1 MQLPGVGFQPL
12 RQRVTGLGHGVQLG
26 AVAGGQQHRL
36 GHLRGIAQR
45 RQCLGQGV
53 AAKGRAF
60 AQFHWRGLVIQSEHP
75 QGHCSVA
82 CDKLLAIQVVILR
95 PEAPMPALIRIS
107 SVLLLSLSVA
117 NALAAAPPAPAA
129 APAAKATAAQTAPL
143 TPVMAGEFALQAG
156 KLGDAARWYL
166 EAAEAGT
173 DDAGLAER
181 ATRISM
187 LADDDKR
194 AARALALWE
203 ARAPRSLAMRSA
215 AAALDMRQADIAGAR
230 TELGA
235 LLKDPDPRGWKFAI
249 AALIGGG
256 RDPAV
261 PAQVLGG
268 LVDDNAIP
276 DQLEVWQELGRLAM
290 RMERPDLAKRMVD
303 EVVKRF
309 PNEPRVALLN
319 ASQLAQAGKQED
331 ALALLRGVEPKSRQD
346 PELRNAL
353 AIAYDSLGDPRS
365 AARVL
370 AVGPQD
376 VQTWGMRASLL
387 AKQKDDAGLLLLYKD
402 LSAKAAKPDPAQR
415 LLLGK
420 IAEYL
425 KRPAEAVDWYHSVP
439 GGEELPEA
447 RLRAANAQYDAGRP
461 DKAFAEVHAIQ
472 SDATVDDEAR
482 RDAYLLEAELRQR
495 GDDLP
500 GELDALARGLAAYP
514 DENALLYARA
524 LAWER
529 RDDVPRAEAD
539 LRKILVTDP
548 ENVAALNALGYTLA
562 DRTQRYQEAL
572 ELIDRARVAEPDN
585 AAIVD
590 SYGWVL
596 YRLGRNE
603 EALVQL
609 RRAWTLSKD
618 AEVAAHVGEVLW
630 VLGRKDEARRFL
642 DEARKLDP
650 DNRALQRVIEKYGV

>member
-1 MQLPGVGFQPL
+1 
-12 RQRVTGLGHGVQLG
+12 
-26 AVAGGQQHRL
+26 
-36 GHLRGIAQR
+36 
-45 RQCLGQGV
+45 
-53 AAKGRAF
+53 
-60 AQFHWRGLVIQSEHP
+60 
-75 QGHCSVA
+75 
-82 CDKLLAIQVVILR
+82 
-95 PEAPMPALIRIS
+95 MPALIRIS
-107 SVLLLSLSVA
+107 SVLLLSLSA
-117 NALAAAPPAPAA
+117 ASALAAPAA
-129 APAAKATAAQTAPL
+129 APATAPSSKAAAVETAPL

-156 KLGDAARWYL
+156 KLGEAARWYL

-181 ATRISM
+181 ATRIAM
-187 LADDDKR
+187 LANDDKA
-194 AARALALWE
+194 AARALGLWE
-203 ARAPRSLAMRSA
+203 ARAPRTLAMRSA
-215 AAALDMRQADIAGAR
+215 AAALDMRKADVKAAR

-235 LLKDPDPRGWKFAI
+235 LLKDPDERGWKFAI

-256 RDPAV
+256 RDPAI

-276 DQLEVWQELGRLAM
+276 DKLEVWQEMGRLAM

-319 ASQLAQAGKQED
+319 ASQLAQAGKQDE
-331 ALALLRGVEPKSRQD
+331 ARALLVGVEPRSRQD

-353 AIAYDSLGDPRS
+353 AIAYDSMGDARS

-387 AKQKDDAGLLLLYKD
+387 AKQKDDAALLALYKE

-439 GGEELPEA
+439 GGEELDEA

-472 SDATVDDEAR
+472 SDASVDDEAR

-495 GDDLP
+495 GDDLS

-514 DENALLYARA
+514 DESALLYSRA

-539 LRKILVTDP
+539 LRKILVTEP

-609 RRAWTLSKD
+609 RRAWTLAKD
-618 AEVAAHVGEVLW
+618 AEIAAHVGEVLW
-630 VLGRKDEARRFL
+630 VLGRKDEARRFF

-650 DNRALQRVIEKYGV
+650 DNRALQRVIEKHGV

>member
-1 MQLPGVGFQPL
+1 
-12 RQRVTGLGHGVQLG
+12 
-26 AVAGGQQHRL
+26 
-36 GHLRGIAQR
+36 
-45 RQCLGQGV
+45 
-53 AAKGRAF
+53 
-60 AQFHWRGLVIQSEHP
+60 
-75 QGHCSVA
+75 
-82 CDKLLAIQVVILR
+82 
-95 PEAPMPALIRIS
+95 MPALIRIS
-107 SVLLLSLSVA
+107 SVLLLSLSA
-117 NALAAAPPAPAA
+117 ASALAAPATVPAVPPAGKAKPAE
-129 APAAKATAAQTAPL
+129 TAPL
-143 TPVMAGEFALQAG
+143 TPVLAGEFALQAG
-156 KLGDAARWYL
+156 KLADAARWYL
-166 EAAEAGT
+166 EAAEAGS

-181 ATRISM
+181 ATRIAM
-187 LADDDKR
+187 LADDDKA

-203 ARAPRSLAMRSA
+203 ARAPRSLSMRSA
-215 AAALDMRQADIAGAR
+215 AAALDMRQADVKAAR
-230 TELGA
+230 SELGA

-276 DQLEVWQELGRLAM
+276 NQLEIWQELGRLAM

-319 ASQLAQAGKQED
+319 ASQLAQAGKLDE
-331 ALALLRGVEPKSRQD
+331 ARALLLAVEPRSRQD

-353 AIAYDSLGDPRS
+353 AIAYDSLGDPRA

-370 AVGPQD
+370 SAGPQN

-387 AKQKDDAGLLLLYKD
+387 AKQKDDAALLALYAE
-402 LSAKAAKPDPAQR
+402 LSKQAAKPDPAQR

-425 KRPAEAVDWYHSVP
+425 KRPSEAVDWYHSVP
-439 GGEELPEA
+439 GGEELDEA
-447 RLRAANAQYDAGRP
+447 RLRAANAQYEAGRP

-472 SDATVDDEAR
+472 SDASVDDEAR
-482 RDAYLLEAELRQR
+482 RDAYLLESELRQR
-495 GDDLP
+495 GGDLP

-514 DENALLYARA
+514 DETALLYARA

-539 LRKILVTDP
+539 LRKVLVTEP

-585 AAIVD
+585 PAIVD

-609 RRAWTLSKD
+609 RRAWTLAKD
-618 AEVAAHVGEVLW
+618 PEIAAHVGEVLW
-630 VLGRKDEARRFL
+630 VLGRKDEARRFF